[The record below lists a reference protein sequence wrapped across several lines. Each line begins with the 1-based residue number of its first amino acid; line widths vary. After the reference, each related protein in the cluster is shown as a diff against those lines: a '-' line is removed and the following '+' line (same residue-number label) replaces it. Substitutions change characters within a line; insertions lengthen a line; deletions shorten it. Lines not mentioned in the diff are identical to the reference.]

1 MIPMEYF
8 NLWTCKSNSIL
19 KFFIQNWEMRFLD
32 GWTNSVYIRRPII
45 IIITLLQ

>member
-19 KFFIQNWEMRFLD
+19 KFFIQN
-32 GWTNSVYIRRPII
+32 
-45 IIITLLQ
+45 